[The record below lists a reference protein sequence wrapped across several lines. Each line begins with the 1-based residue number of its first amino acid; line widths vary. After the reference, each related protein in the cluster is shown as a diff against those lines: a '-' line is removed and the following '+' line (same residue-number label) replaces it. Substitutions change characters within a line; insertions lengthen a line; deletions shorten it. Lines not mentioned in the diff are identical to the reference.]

1 MDTALLAAYIQLKA
15 TEKDVLKAI
24 RSTPFH
30 PDMIQAGSHSI
41 MAFHP
46 DIFMKGTSLS
56 QIRHMIPIAVCLPLI
71 HAFWRR
77 GYATDCTVA
86 YKVE

>member
-1 MDTALLAAYIQLKA
+1 MDTALLAAYIELKA

-46 DIFMKGTSLS
+46 DIFIKFL
-56 QIRHMIPIAVCLPLI
+56 
-71 HAFWRR
+71 
-77 GYATDCTVA
+77 
-86 YKVE
+86 